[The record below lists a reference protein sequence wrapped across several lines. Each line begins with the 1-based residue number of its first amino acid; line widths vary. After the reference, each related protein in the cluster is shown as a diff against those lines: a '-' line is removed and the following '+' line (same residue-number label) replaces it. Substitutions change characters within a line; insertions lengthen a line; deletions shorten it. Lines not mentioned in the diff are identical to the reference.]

1 MSVDCT
7 YIIQFFT
14 TKLQLYLISYKVQKL
29 IFNLNLIS
37 IMVLCIRKLT
47 KKIEDQEMIEHI
59 IPVNYIFYYTIFN

>member
-14 TKLQLYLISYKVQKL
+14 TKLQLYLIGYKVQKL
-29 IFNLNLIS
+29 IFNLNLVS

-47 KKIEDQEMIEHI
+47 TNIEDQEMIEHI
-59 IPVNYIFYYTIFN
+59 IPV